1 MPMQHSPKS
10 SLRSHAPDPN
20 WHVCDLPVGQDGD
33 MRKTKIV
40 ATLGPASDH
49 DVASLRA
56 AGVAVA
62 RINCSHLSTQEVA
75 RVVRSTRQQ
84 NSQIGILVD
93 IQGPKLRLID
103 GIDASGPEVT
113 LFQTGFGPDDGS
125 VAHVGFD
132 PRSVGV
138 RPGERILVNDGRIV
152 LQAIEVSEHAVRAA
166 VLTPG
171 TAQGR
176 RGVNLPDTDVQ
187 VQMYSDKDRAD
198 IAAAVE
204 TGADW
209 IALSFVQ
216 RPEDVL
222 EARSMVGANMRIVS
236 KIERPQALDVLDEIC
251 AVSDGVMA
259 ARGDLGV
266 ELPFARLPLIQ
277 KKIADSAMRA
287 GIVSICATEM
297 LESMIT
303 GNRPTRAEVSDVTNA
318 VRDGFDAVMLSAET
332 AIGHAPITTV
342 SAMAAILTEADSVD
356 RVRSPF
362 ADDNPDL
369 AAVAAAAS
377 ALASR
382 LRASAILAVTFT
394 GHNAELVAACRPP
407 VPIIAA
413 TPNPEV
419 ATRLNLRYGVST
431 VIADRPSS
439 TDEAIAH
446 AVEAAK
452 REGLCSDGDR
462 LVVCLSRT
470 SPRSTTDTIYV
481 YDV

>member
-1 MPMQHSPKS
+1 
-10 SLRSHAPDPN
+10 
-20 WHVCDLPVGQDGD
+20 

-40 ATLGPASDH
+40 ATLGPASEH
-49 DVASLRA
+49 EVAALHA

-62 RINCSHLSTQEVA
+62 RINCSHLSTEDVG
-75 RVVRSTRQQ
+75 RMVHSTRQQ
-84 NSQIGILVD
+84 SSAIGILVD

-103 GIDASGPEVT
+103 GIDATGSEISLCQSGHGT
-113 LFQTGFGPDDGS
+113 AGGA

-132 PRSVGV
+132 PEAIGIH
-138 RPGERILVNDGRIV
+138 PGERILVNDGRIV
-152 LQAIEVSEHAVRAA
+152 LEALEVAPHMVRAK
-166 VLTPG
+166 VITPG
-171 TAQGR
+171 VAQGR
-176 RGVNLPDTDVQ
+176 RGVNLPDTDVR

-204 TGADW
+204 AGADW

-216 RPEDVL
+216 RPQDVVD
-222 EARSMVGANMRIVS
+222 ARAMAGAKIRIIS
-236 KIERPQALDVLDEIC
+236 KIERPQALEVLDEIC

-277 KKIADSAMRA
+277 KQIADSAMRA

-303 GNRPTRAEVSDVTNA
+303 GTRPTRAEVSDVTNA

-332 AIGHAPITTV
+332 AIGHAPVTTV
-342 SAMAAILTEADSVD
+342 SAMSAILTEADSVD

-362 ADDNPDL
+362 ADSNPDL

-382 LRASAILAVTFT
+382 LGAKAILAVTYT

-413 TPNPEV
+413 TPNREV
-419 ATRLNLRYGVST
+419 ATRLNLRYGVAT
-431 VIADRPSS
+431 VVATRPPG

-446 AVEAAK
+446 AVDAAK
-452 REGLCSDGDR
+452 GAGLCRDGDR

-470 SPRSTTDTIYV
+470 SPRSMTDTIYV

>member
-1 MPMQHSPKS
+1 
-10 SLRSHAPDPN
+10 
-20 WHVCDLPVGQDGD
+20 

-40 ATLGPASDH
+40 ATLGPASEDR
-49 DVASLRA
+49 VAELHA
-56 AGVAVA
+56 AGVSVV
-62 RINCSHLSTQEVA
+62 RINCSHISTEDVG
-75 RVVRSTRQQ
+75 RIVRSARRQCP
-84 NSQIGILVD
+84 QIGVLVD

-103 GIDASGPEVT
+103 GIDA
-113 LFQTGFGPDDGS
+113 TGTEIVLYEHGHGS
-125 VAHVGFD
+125 APHVGFD
-132 PRSVGV
+132 PQAIGIE
-138 RPGERILVNDGRIV
+138 PGERILINDGRIV
-152 LQAIEVSEHAVRAA
+152 LHALEVIPHSVRAR
-166 VLTPG
+166 VVTPG
-171 TAQGR
+171 TATGR
-176 RGVNLPDTDVQ
+176 RGVNLPDTDVR
-187 VQMYSDKDRAD
+187 VQMYSPKDRAD
-198 IAAAVE
+198 IAAAVDA
-204 TGADW
+204 GADW

-216 RPEDVL
+216 GPRDVL
-222 EARSMVGANMRIVS
+222 EARSMVNDNVRIVS

-266 ELPFARLPLIQ
+266 EVAFARLPVIQ
-277 KKIADSAMRA
+277 KRIAESAMKA

-303 GNRPTRAEVSDVTNA
+303 GSRPTRAEVSDVTNA

-332 AIGHAPITTV
+332 AIGHDPVSTV
-342 SAMAAILTEADSVD
+342 TAMAAILTEADTVD

-362 ADDNPDL
+362 ADLNPDV

-382 LRASAILAVTFT
+382 LKASAILAVTFT

-413 TPNPEV
+413 TADQRV
-419 ATRLNLRYGVST
+419 ATRLNLRYGITT
-431 VIADRPSS
+431 VQAERPAS
-439 TDEAIAH
+439 TDGAIER

-452 REGLCSDGDR
+452 SAGLCRAGDR

-481 YDV
+481 YNI

>member
-1 MPMQHSPKS
+1 
-10 SLRSHAPDPN
+10 
-20 WHVCDLPVGQDGD
+20 

-40 ATLGPASDH
+40 ATLGPASESSIAELH
-49 DVASLRA
+49 Q

-62 RINCSHLSTQEVA
+62 RINCSHLSTEDVG
-75 RVVRSTRQQ
+75 RIVRSTRQQ
-84 NSQIGILVD
+84 SGSIGILVD

-113 LFQTGFGPDDGS
+113 IFQQGHGPAGES
-125 VAHVGFD
+125 IAHVGFD
-132 PRSVGV
+132 PEAIGI
-138 RPGERILVNDGRIV
+138 RPGERVLVNDGRIV
-152 LQAIEVSEHAVRAA
+152 LEAVEVSAHKVRAR

-171 TAQGR
+171 SAQGR
-176 RGVNLPDTDVQ
+176 RGVNLPDTDVR

-204 TGADW
+204 AGTDW
-209 IALSFVQ
+209 LALSFVQ
-216 RPEDVL
+216 RPEDVV
-222 EARSMVGANMRIVS
+222 EAREMAGRDVRIIS
-236 KIERPQALDVLDEIC
+236 KIERPQALEVLDDIC

-266 ELPFARLPLIQ
+266 ELPFARLPVIQ
-277 KKIADSAMRA
+277 KRIADSAMRA
-287 GIVSICATEM
+287 GIISICATEM

-303 GNRPTRAEVSDVTNA
+303 GTRPTRAEVSDVTNA

-332 AIGHAPITTV
+332 AIGHAPAATV
-342 SAMAAILTEADSVD
+342 SAMAAILNEADQVD

-362 ADDNPDL
+362 ADSNPDL

-382 LRASAILAVTFT
+382 LRASAILAVTYT

-413 TPNPEV
+413 TPNERV

-431 VIADRPSS
+431 VIAERPSS
-439 TDEAIAH
+439 TDEAIAR

-452 REGLCSDGDR
+452 GSRLCRDGDR

-481 YDV
+481 YDA

>member
-1 MPMQHSPKS
+1 
-10 SLRSHAPDPN
+10 
-20 WHVCDLPVGQDGD
+20 

-40 ATLGPASDH
+40 ATLGPASENH
-49 DVASLRA
+49 VAALRS

-62 RINCSHLSTQEVA
+62 RINCSHLATEDVA
-75 RVVRSTRQQ
+75 RIVRSTREQ
-84 NSQIGILVD
+84 SSSIGILVD

-103 GIDASGPEVT
+103 GIDATGEEVV
-113 LFQTGFGPDDGS
+113 LHHHGHGPDDGS
-125 VAHVGFD
+125 GAHVGFD
-132 PRSVGV
+132 PHAIGI

-152 LQAIEVSEHAVRAA
+152 LRALEVREHMVRAA
-166 VLTPG
+166 VETPG
-171 TAQGR
+171 VAHGR
-176 RGVNLPDTDVQ
+176 RGVNLPDTDVR

-204 TGADW
+204 AGADW

-222 EARSMVGANMRIVS
+222 EARAMAGENVRIMS

-277 KKIADSAMRA
+277 KRIADSAMRA

-303 GNRPTRAEVSDVTNA
+303 GTRPTRAEVSDVTNA

-332 AIGHAPITTV
+332 AIGHDPVTTV

-362 ADDNPDL
+362 ADHNPDL

-382 LRASAILAVTFT
+382 LRASAILAVTYT

-413 TPNPEV
+413 TPNARV
-419 ATRLNLRYGVST
+419 ATRLQLRYGVST
-431 VIADRPSS
+431 VLADRPSG
-439 TDEAIAH
+439 TDEAIAR
-446 AVEAAK
+446 AVESAK
-452 REGLCSDGDR
+452 ADGSCRDGDR

-481 YDV
+481 YDA

>member
-1 MPMQHSPKS
+1 
-10 SLRSHAPDPN
+10 
-20 WHVCDLPVGQDGD
+20 

-40 ATLGPASDH
+40 ATLGPASEH
-49 DVASLRA
+49 EVAALHA

-62 RINCSHLSTQEVA
+62 RINCSHLSTEDVG
-75 RVVRSTRQQ
+75 RIVRTTRQQ
-84 NSQIGILVD
+84 SSEIGILVD

-103 GIDASGPEVT
+103 GIDATGPEISLYQSGHGT
-113 LFQTGFGPDDGS
+113 HGGAI
-125 VAHVGFD
+125 AHVGFD
-132 PRSVGV
+132 PEAIGI
-138 RPGERILVNDGRIV
+138 RPGQRILVNDGRIV
-152 LQAIEVSEHAVRAA
+152 LEALEVGPHKVRAK
-166 VLTPG
+166 VVTPG
-171 TAQGR
+171 VAQGR
-176 RGVNLPDTDVQ
+176 RGVNLPDTDVR

-204 TGADW
+204 AGADW

-216 RPEDVL
+216 RPQDVV
-222 EARSMVGANMRIVS
+222 EARAMAGANIRIIS
-236 KIERPQALDVLDEIC
+236 KIERPQALEVLDEIC

-277 KKIADSAMRA
+277 KQIADSAMRA

-303 GNRPTRAEVSDVTNA
+303 GTRPTRAEVSDVTNA

-332 AIGHAPITTV
+332 AIGHAPVTTV
-342 SAMAAILTEADSVD
+342 SAMSAILTEADSVD

-362 ADDNPDL
+362 ADNNPDL

-382 LRASAILAVTFT
+382 LSAKAILAVTYT

-413 TPNPEV
+413 TPNKEV

-431 VIADRPSS
+431 VVASRPPG

-452 REGLCSDGDR
+452 GAGLCSDGDR

-470 SPRSTTDTIYV
+470 SPRSMTDTIYV

>member
-1 MPMQHSPKS
+1 
-10 SLRSHAPDPN
+10 
-20 WHVCDLPVGQDGD
+20 

-40 ATLGPASDH
+40 ATLGPASENDIAGLH
-49 DVASLRA
+49 A

-62 RINCSHLSTQEVA
+62 RVNCSHLSTQDVR
-75 RVVRSTRQQ
+75 RVVRSTREQ
-84 NSQIGILVD
+84 SSTIGILVD

-103 GIDASGPEVT
+103 GIDA
-113 LFQTGFGPDDGS
+113 TGSEIVLHEHGHGPDDASG
-125 VAHVGFD
+125 ALVGFD
-132 PRSVGV
+132 PHAVGIQ
-138 RPGERILVNDGRIV
+138 PGERILINDGRIV
-152 LQAIEVSEHAVRAA
+152 LRAVEIGEHMVRAA
-166 VLTPG
+166 VETSG

-176 RGVNLPDTDVQ
+176 RGVNLPDTDVR
-187 VQMYSDKDRAD
+187 VQMYSAKDRAD
-198 IAAAVE
+198 IAAAVDA
-204 TGADW
+204 GADW

-216 RPEDVL
+216 RPEDVI
-222 EARSMVGANMRIVS
+222 EARSMVTENIRIMS
-236 KIERPQALDVLDEIC
+236 KIERPQALDVLDDIC

-266 ELPFARLPLIQ
+266 ELPFARLPVIQ
-277 KKIADSAMRA
+277 KRIADSAMRA

-303 GNRPTRAEVSDVTNA
+303 GTRPTRAEVSDVTNA

-332 AIGHAPITTV
+332 AIGHDPLATV

-362 ADDNPDL
+362 ADHNPDL

-413 TPNPEV
+413 TPNPRV
-419 ATRLNLRYGVST
+419 ATRLKLRYGVST
-431 VIADRPSS
+431 VIAQRPSS
-439 TDEAIAH
+439 TDEAISR

-452 REGLCSDGDR
+452 AARLCKDGDR

-481 YDV
+481 YDA

>member
-1 MPMQHSPKS
+1 M
-10 SLRSHAPDPN
+10 SH
-20 WHVCDLPVGQDGD
+20 DGLV
-33 MRKTKIV
+33 RKTKIV
-40 ATLGPASDH
+40 ATLGPASENA
-49 DVASLRA
+49 VAELHA

-62 RINCSHLSTQEVA
+62 RINCSHLSTEDVA
-75 RVVRSTRQQ
+75 RIVRSTR
-84 NSQIGILVD
+84 SQSADIGILVD
-93 IQGPKLRLID
+93 IQGPKLRLVE
-103 GIDASGPEVT
+103 GIDATGSEIT
-113 LFQTGFGPDDGS
+113 LYQQGHGPDGGPF
-125 VAHVGFD
+125 AHVGFD
-132 PRSVGV
+132 PCAVGIKA
-138 RPGERILVNDGRIV
+138 GERILINDGRIV
-152 LQAIEVSEHAVRAA
+152 LRAKAVEPHMVRAS
-166 VLTPG
+166 VETPG

-176 RGVNLPDTDVQ
+176 RGVNLPDTDVA
-187 VQMYSDKDRAD
+187 VEMYSAKDRAD
-198 IAAAVE
+198 IAAGVDA
-204 TGADW
+204 GADW

-216 RPEDVL
+216 RAQDVL
-222 EARSMVGANMRIVS
+222 EARTMAGESVRIVS
-236 KIERPQALDVLDEIC
+236 KIERPQALEVLDEIC

-266 ELPFARLPLIQ
+266 ELPFARLPVIQ
-277 KKIADSAMRA
+277 KRIADSALRA
-287 GIVSICATEM
+287 GITSICATEM

-332 AIGHAPITTV
+332 AIGHDPVTTV
-342 SAMAAILTEADSVD
+342 SAMDSILTEADSVD

-362 ADDNPDL
+362 ADEHPDV

-382 LRASAILAVTFT
+382 LQASAILAVTFT

-413 TPNPEV
+413 TADPKV
-419 ATRLNLRYGVST
+419 ATRLNLRYGVTT
-431 VIADRPSS
+431 VVTQRPAG
-439 TDEAIAH
+439 TDQAIAR

-452 REGLCSDGDR
+452 AAGLCRNGDR

>member
-1 MPMQHSPKS
+1 
-10 SLRSHAPDPN
+10 
-20 WHVCDLPVGQDGD
+20 

-40 ATLGPASDH
+40 ATLGPASESDI
-49 DVASLRA
+49 SNLTA
-56 AGVAVA
+56 AGATVA
-62 RINCSHLSTQEVA
+62 RINCSHLSTDDVA
-75 RVVRSTRQQ
+75 RIARATRRQ
-84 NSQIGILVD
+84 SSEIGILVD

-103 GIDASGPEVT
+103 GIDATGSEVT
-113 LFQTGFGPDDGS
+113 LFQNDHGPVADG

-132 PRSVGV
+132 PLGVGI

-152 LQAIEVSEHAVRAA
+152 LRATVVDEHMVHAE

-171 TAQGR
+171 IAQGR
-176 RGVNLPDTDVQ
+176 RGVNLPDTDVR
-187 VQMYSDKDRAD
+187 VKMYSEKDRAD
-198 IAAAVE
+198 IAAAVDA
-204 TGADW
+204 GADW

-222 EARSMVGANMRIVS
+222 EARSMVNPDVRIVS
-236 KIERPQALDVLDEIC
+236 KIERPQALDVLDDIC
-251 AVSDGVMA
+251 KVSDGVMA

-277 KKIADSAMRA
+277 KQIADSAMRA
-287 GIVSICATEM
+287 GIISICATEM

-332 AIGHAPITTV
+332 AIGHDPLATV
-342 SAMAAILTEADSVD
+342 SVMAAILTEADSVD

-362 ADDNPDL
+362 ADANPDL

-377 ALASR
+377 ALAHR
-382 LRASAILAVTFT
+382 LRATAILAVTLT

-413 TPNPEV
+413 TSDPRV
-419 ATRLNLRYGVST
+419 ATRLNLRYGVTT
-431 VIADRPSS
+431 VLAERPRG
-439 TDEAIAH
+439 TDEAIAR

-452 REGLCSDGDR
+452 RARLCRDGDR

-470 SPRSTTDTIYV
+470 SPRSMTDTIYV

>member
-1 MPMQHSPKS
+1 
-10 SLRSHAPDPN
+10 
-20 WHVCDLPVGQDGD
+20 

-40 ATLGPASDH
+40 ATLGPASEH
-49 DVASLRA
+49 EVAALHA

-62 RINCSHLSTQEVA
+62 RINCSHLSTEDVG
-75 RVVRSTRQQ
+75 RIVRTTRQQ
-84 NSQIGILVD
+84 SSEIGILVD

-103 GIDASGPEVT
+103 GIDATGPEISLYQSGHGT
-113 LFQTGFGPDDGS
+113 DGGAI
-125 VAHVGFD
+125 AHVGFD
-132 PRSVGV
+132 PEAIGI
-138 RPGERILVNDGRIV
+138 RPGQRILVNDGRIV
-152 LQAIEVSEHAVRAA
+152 LEALEVGPHKVRAK
-166 VLTPG
+166 VVTPG
-171 TAQGR
+171 VAQGR
-176 RGVNLPDTDVQ
+176 RGVNLPDTDVR

-204 TGADW
+204 AGADW

-216 RPEDVL
+216 RPQDVV
-222 EARSMVGANMRIVS
+222 EARAMAGANIRIIS
-236 KIERPQALDVLDEIC
+236 KIERPQALEVLDEIC

-277 KKIADSAMRA
+277 KQIADSAMRA

-303 GNRPTRAEVSDVTNA
+303 GTRPTRAEVSDVTNA

-332 AIGHAPITTV
+332 AIGHAPVTTV
-342 SAMAAILTEADSVD
+342 SAMSAILTEADSVD

-362 ADDNPDL
+362 ADNNPDL

-382 LRASAILAVTFT
+382 LSAKAILAVTYT

-413 TPNPEV
+413 TPNKEV

-431 VIADRPSS
+431 VVASRPPG

-452 REGLCSDGDR
+452 SAGLCSDGDR

-470 SPRSTTDTIYV
+470 SPRSMTDTIYV

>member
-1 MPMQHSPKS
+1 
-10 SLRSHAPDPN
+10 
-20 WHVCDLPVGQDGD
+20 

-40 ATLGPASDH
+40 ATLGPASDN
-49 DVASLRA
+49 DVAALYA

-62 RINCSHLSTQEVA
+62 RINCSHLSTEDVG
-75 RVVRSTRQQ
+75 RIVRSTREQ
-84 NSQIGILVD
+84 NSNIGILVD
-93 IQGPKLRLID
+93 IQGPKLRLVD
-103 GIDASGPEVT
+103 GIDASGAEVT
-113 LFQTGFGPDDGS
+113 LYQHGHGPDDGS

-132 PRSVGV
+132 PCAVGIQ
-138 RPGERILVNDGRIV
+138 PGERILVNDGRIV
-152 LQAIEVSEHAVRAA
+152 LQALTVDDHMVRAA

-171 TAQGR
+171 VAQGR
-176 RGVNLPDTDVQ
+176 RGVNLPDTDVR
-187 VQMYSDKDRAD
+187 VTMYSDKDRAD
-198 IAAAVE
+198 IAVAVE
-204 TGADW
+204 AGADW

-216 RPEDVL
+216 RPEDVI
-222 EARSMVGANMRIVS
+222 EARSMAGGNVRIMS
-236 KIERPQALDVLDEIC
+236 KIERPQALEVLDEIC

-266 ELPFARLPLIQ
+266 ELPFARLPVIQ
-277 KKIADSAMRA
+277 KRIADSAMRA

-332 AIGHAPITTV
+332 AIGHAPVATV

-362 ADDNPDL
+362 ADHNPDG

-413 TPNPEV
+413 TTNPLV
-419 ATRLNLRYGVST
+419 ATRLKIRYGVST
-431 VIADRPSS
+431 VIAERPAS
-439 TDEAIAH
+439 TDEAIAR

-452 REGLCSDGDR
+452 SAGLCQDGDR

-481 YDV
+481 YDA

>member
-1 MPMQHSPKS
+1 
-10 SLRSHAPDPN
+10 
-20 WHVCDLPVGQDGD
+20 

-40 ATLGPASDH
+40 ATLGPASDN

-56 AGVAVA
+56 AGVGTA
-62 RINCSHLSTQEVA
+62 RINCSHLSTEDVS
-75 RVVRSTRQQ
+75 RIVRSTRQQ
-84 NSQIGILVD
+84 SAEIGILVD

-103 GIDASGPEVT
+103 GIDATGDDVT
-113 LFQTGFGPDDGS
+113 LFQRGHGPTDGS

-132 PRSVGV
+132 PRAVGI

-152 LQAIEVSEHAVRAA
+152 LTATEVDDHMVRAS

-171 TAQGR
+171 VAQGR
-176 RGVNLPDTDVQ
+176 RGVNLPDTDVK
-187 VQMYSDKDRAD
+187 VEMYSDKDRAD
-198 IAAAVE
+198 IAAAVGA
-204 TGADW
+204 GADW

-222 EARSMVGANMRIVS
+222 EARSMMGDNIRIVS
-236 KIERPQALDVLDEIC
+236 KIERPHALAVLDEIC

-277 KKIADSAMRA
+277 KRIAGSAMKA

-303 GNRPTRAEVSDVTNA
+303 GTRPTRAEVSDVTNA

-332 AIGHAPITTV
+332 AIGHDPVTTV

-362 ADDNPDL
+362 ADHNPDL

-382 LRASAILAVTFT
+382 LRADAILAVTFT

-413 TPNPEV
+413 TPNAHV

-431 VIADRPSS
+431 VLAERPTG
-439 TDEAIAH
+439 TDEAIER

-452 REGLCSDGDR
+452 RADLCSDGDR

-481 YDV
+481 YDA

>member
-1 MPMQHSPKS
+1 
-10 SLRSHAPDPN
+10 
-20 WHVCDLPVGQDGD
+20 

-40 ATLGPASDH
+40 ATLGPASDN
-49 DVASLRA
+49 DVASLRD

-62 RINCSHLSTQEVA
+62 RINCSHLSTEDVG
-75 RVVRSTRQQ
+75 RIVRSVRHQ
-84 NSQIGILVD
+84 SADIGILVD

-103 GIDASGPEVT
+103 GIEATGSEIT
-113 LFQTGFGPDDGS
+113 LYQNGFGPQDGS

-132 PRSVGV
+132 PHAVGV
-138 RPGERILVNDGRIV
+138 RSGERILVNDGRIV
-152 LQAIEVSEHAVRAA
+152 LRAIDVDEHMVRAEVA
-166 VLTPG
+166 TPG
-171 TAQGR
+171 SAHGR
-176 RGVNLPDTDVQ
+176 RGVNLPDTEVR

-198 IAAAVE
+198 IAAAVDAG
-204 TGADW
+204 TDW
-209 IALSFVQ
+209 VALSFVQ
-216 RPEDVL
+216 RPEDVV
-222 EARSMVGANMRIVS
+222 EARSMVSENVRIVS
-236 KIERPQALDVLDEIC
+236 KIERPQALEVLDEIC
-251 AVSDGVMA
+251 SVSDGVMA

-266 ELPFARLPLIQ
+266 ELPFARLPVIQ
-277 KKIADSAMRA
+277 KRIAETAMRA
-287 GIVSICATEM
+287 GIISICATEM

-303 GNRPTRAEVSDVTNA
+303 GTRPTRAEVSDVTNA

-332 AIGHAPITTV
+332 AIGHDPATTV

-362 ADDNPDL
+362 ADHNPDL

-382 LRASAILAVTFT
+382 LRANAILAVTFT

-413 TPNPEV
+413 TPNAHV

-431 VIADRPSS
+431 VLAERPSS
-439 TDEAIAH
+439 TDEAIAR

-452 REGLCSDGDR
+452 RAELCRDGDR

-481 YDV
+481 YDA

>member
-1 MPMQHSPKS
+1 
-10 SLRSHAPDPN
+10 
-20 WHVCDLPVGQDGD
+20 

-40 ATLGPASDH
+40 ATLGPASEN
-49 DVASLRA
+49 DVAALFA

-62 RINCSHLSTQEVA
+62 RINCSHLSTADVG
-75 RVVRSTRQQ
+75 RIVRSTREQ
-84 NSQIGILVD
+84 SAQIGILVD

-103 GIDASGPEVT
+103 GIDATGSEVSLYQHGHGPE
-113 LFQTGFGPDDGS
+113 DS
-125 VAHVGFD
+125 SCAHVGFD
-132 PRSVGV
+132 PQGVGI

-152 LQAIEVSEHAVRAA
+152 LRALEVAPHMVRAA
-166 VLTPG
+166 VETPG
-171 TAQGR
+171 SAQGR
-176 RGVNLPDTDVQ
+176 RGVNLPDTDVR

-204 TGADW
+204 AGTDW

-222 EARSMVGANMRIVS
+222 EARSMVGDDIRIIS

-277 KKIADSAMRA
+277 KRIADSAMRA
-287 GIVSICATEM
+287 GIISICATEM
-297 LESMIT
+297 LESMISGT
-303 GNRPTRAEVSDVTNA
+303 RPTRAEVSDVTNA

-332 AIGHAPITTV
+332 AIGHDPRSTV

-362 ADDNPDL
+362 ANDNPDL

-413 TPNPEV
+413 TPNERV

-431 VIADRPSS
+431 ILAPRPGG
-439 TDEAIAH
+439 TDEAIAR

-452 REGLCSDGDR
+452 TAGLCQDGDR

-481 YDV
+481 YDA

>member
-1 MPMQHSPKS
+1 MRHSTTS
-10 SLRSHAPDPN
+10 SPLSHVPESEHN
-20 WHVCDLPVGQDGD
+20 DLPPSVGHDVA

-40 ATLGPASDH
+40 ATLGPASEQAVDALH
-49 DVASLRA
+49 A

-62 RINCSHLSTQEVA
+62 RINCSHLSTADVE
-75 RVVRSTRQQ
+75 RVIRSTRAQ
-84 NSQIGILVD
+84 NSDIGILVD

-103 GIDASGPEVT
+103 GIDATGPVMD
-113 LFQTGFGPDDGS
+113 LYLQGHGPGT
-125 VAHVGFD
+125 AGTAQVGFD
-132 PRSVGV
+132 PSGVGIRV
-138 RPGERILVNDGRIV
+138 GERILINDGRIV
-152 LQAIEVSEHAVRAA
+152 LRALAVDDHVVRTE

-176 RGVNLPDTDVQ
+176 RGVNLPDTDVH
-187 VQMYSDKDRAD
+187 VQMYSAKDRAD
-198 IAAAVE
+198 IAAAVDA
-204 TGADW
+204 GADW
-209 IALSFVQ
+209 VALSFVQ
-216 RPEDVL
+216 RPEDVI
-222 EARSMVGANMRIVS
+222 EARAMVGPDVRIVS

-266 ELPFARLPLIQ
+266 EVPFARLPVIQ
-277 KKIADSAMRA
+277 KRIAESAMRA
-287 GIVSICATEM
+287 GIISICATEM

-303 GNRPTRAEVSDVTNA
+303 GTRPTRAEVSDVTNA

-332 AIGHAPITTV
+332 AIGHAPETTV
-342 SAMAAILTEADSVD
+342 TAMAAILTEADSVD

-362 ADDNPDL
+362 ADHHPDI

-382 LRASAILAVTFT
+382 LRADAILAVTFT

-413 TPNPEV
+413 TADPRV
-419 ATRLNLRYGVST
+419 ATRLTLRYGVST
-431 VIADRPSS
+431 VLAERPAS
-439 TDEAIAH
+439 TDDAIAK
-446 AVEAAK
+446 AVTAAK
-452 REGLCSDGDR
+452 AAGLCGDGDR

-470 SPRSTTDTIYV
+470 SPRSSTDTIFV
-481 YDV
+481 YDA

>member
-1 MPMQHSPKS
+1 
-10 SLRSHAPDPN
+10 
-20 WHVCDLPVGQDGD
+20 

-49 DVASLRA
+49 DVAALHA

-62 RINCSHLSTQEVA
+62 RINCSHLSTEDVA
-75 RVVRSTRQQ
+75 RIVRTTRDQ
-84 NSQIGILVD
+84 SSEIGILVD

-103 GIDASGPEVT
+103 GIDATGDEVT
-113 LFQTGFGPDDGS
+113 LYQSGHGTEGGMI
-125 VAHVGFD
+125 AHVGFD
-132 PRSVGV
+132 PDAVGIQ
-138 RPGERILVNDGRIV
+138 PGERILVNDGRIV
-152 LQAIEVSEHAVRAA
+152 LEALEVQPHMVRAR
-166 VLTPG
+166 VITPG
-171 TAQGR
+171 VAQGR
-176 RGVNLPDTDVQ
+176 RGVNLPDTDVR

-198 IAAAVE
+198 IAAAVDA
-204 TGADW
+204 GADW

-216 RPEDVL
+216 RPQDVI
-222 EARSMVGANMRIVS
+222 EARSMVGEHVRIVS
-236 KIERPQALDVLDEIC
+236 KIERPQALEVLDEIC

-277 KKIADSAMRA
+277 KQIADSAMRA

-303 GNRPTRAEVSDVTNA
+303 GTRPTRAEVSDVTNA

-332 AIGHAPITTV
+332 AIGHDPVLTV
-342 SAMAAILTEADSVD
+342 SAMSAILTEADSVD

-382 LRASAILAVTFT
+382 LSAKAILAVTYT

-413 TPNPEV
+413 TPNRYV

-431 VIADRPSS
+431 VLADRPAS
-439 TDEAIAH
+439 TDEAISH
-446 AVEAAK
+446 AVDAAK
-452 REGLCSDGDR
+452 KAGLCRDGDR

-470 SPRSTTDTIYV
+470 SPRSMTDTIFV
-481 YDV
+481 YDA